1 MSEALIAR
9 WLEDRG
15 SLTETEIAELARL
28 LEADPALAK
37 SVKDQ
42 LALDHLLS
50 LRLAVDRGNFEQ
62 QVAQRIRN
70 AETGTK
76 FEQSTLEAVKRAGRR
91 RFSWRARL
99 PEAAAAALL
108 LAGLLLMLPRG
119 STPTSTPL
127 PGAAPPT
134 GLRAEYYRNRM
145 LAGSPVVRIDPALD
159 FSWAPRK
166 APVAGWSDVY
176 SARWTGKIR
185 PRYSE
190 RYTFRVRNDDAVRLW
205 IDGKLLIDDWN
216 ARYIVA
222 ENRAEV
228 ELDAGRS
235 HDIKVEY
242 YNGGDQGTLR
252 LFWSSARQAEEP
264 IPPSAFSPD

>member
-15 SLTETEIAELARL
+15 SLTEAEIAELARL
-28 LEADPALAK
+28 LQADPALAT

-76 FEQSTLEAVKRAGRR
+76 FAQTTMEAVKRAGRR
-91 RFSWRARL
+91 PFTWRARL

-119 STPTSTPL
+119 STPTSTPV
-127 PGAAPPT
+127 PGAASPG

-145 LAGSPVVRIDPALD
+145 LAGSPVVRVDPALD
-159 FSWAPRK
+159 FSWAPGK
-166 APVAGWSDVY
+166 GPVAGWADVF
-176 SARWTGKIR
+176 SARWTGKLR
-185 PRYSE
+185 PRYSD
-190 RYTFRVRNDDAVRLW
+190 RYTLRIRNDDAVRLW

-222 ENRAEV
+222 ENKAEIAL
-228 ELDAGRS
+228 EAGRAY
-235 HDIKVEY
+235 DIKVEY
-242 YNGGDQGTLR
+242 YNAGDKGRLN
-252 LFWSSARQAEEP
+252 LFWSSARQPEEP
-264 IPPSAFSPD
+264 VPASAFSPD